1 MTRHRAERVADLMH
15 RELAQIFLEEMR
27 DPRTALASVSAISVS
42 GDLGFARVKVSV
54 IGTEAERRECLEA
67 LRRAT
72 GFVRS
77 VLAQRLD
84 LRVMPELR
92 FELDR
97 GAEHS
102 QRIGEL
108 LANLPELSTERDA
121 GSAGEPG
128 GAGNVEDRGDD

>member
-1 MTRHRAERVADLMH
+1 MTRRRAERVADLMH

-27 DPRTALASVSAISVS
+27 DPRAALASVSAVSVS

-54 IGTEAERRECLEA
+54 LGTEAERRECLEA

-84 LRVMPELR
+84 LRAMPELR

-108 LANLPELSTERDA
+108 LAELPELAPERVAESARTED
-121 GSAGEPG
+121 EEDG
-128 GAGNVEDRGDD
+128 GDG